1 MISYIDKRKE
11 VWGVQPICKVLQFA
25 PSTYY
30 AAKSRPASPR
40 SLKDKA
46 LEQEIKRI
54 YEENYSVYGA
64 QKIWRQCKREG
75 IAVARCT
82 IERLMRAMGIQ
93 GKRRGTK
100 KVRTT
105 IPDDLAMRPADLV
118 KREFSAS
125 APNRLWVSDLTY
137 VRCNHSWAYVAFIT
151 DVYSRR
157 IVGWRVST
165 SLRSDICTDALEMAI
180 YARSPV
186 PGELTHHSDMGVQYL
201 SFRYSARLDEA
212 GIAPSVGSKADSY
225 DNALAE
231 TINGLYKAEMVYP
244 RGPFETIEELE
255 WSTLLY
261 VDWFNNRRLHGS
273 LEWIPPAEFERN
285 YYARISLGNNGVPK

>member
-1 MISYIDKRKE
+1 M
-11 VWGVQPICKVLQFA
+11 
-25 PSTYY
+25 
-30 AAKSRPASPR
+30 
-40 SLKDKA
+40 
-46 LEQEIKRI
+46 
-54 YEENYSVYGA
+54 
-64 QKIWRQCKREG
+64 
-75 IAVARCT
+75 
-82 IERLMRAMGIQ
+82 
-93 GKRRGTK
+93 
-100 KVRTT
+100 
-105 IPDDLAMRPADLV
+105 
-118 KREFSAS
+118 
-125 APNRLWVSDLTY
+125 
-137 VRCNHSWAYVAFIT
+137 
-151 DVYSRR
+151 
-157 IVGWRVST
+157 
-165 SLRSDICTDALEMAI
+165 
-180 YARSPV
+180 
-186 PGELTHHSDMGVQYL
+186 QYL